1 MGVGKSTLGRFLA
14 GSLRY
19 QFVDT
24 DELIES
30 RTGKTITEIFQTR
43 GEAYFR
49 QLEHELVEE
58 MVDWK
63 KKVISTGGGLVTKNN
78 NLDSL
83 KSYSFVVCLW
93 ASPETIYSRVR
104 RQQHRPLLQTE
115 NPVEKICQLLKERAP
130 FYKKS
135 DLIVNTD
142 RRPLRVVAQLVTKHF
157 HEALSKGSQTRTS

>member
-14 GSLRY
+14 SSLHY

-24 DELIES
+24 DDVIES
-30 RTGKTITEIFQTR
+30 RTGKSITEIFQTK
-43 GEAYFR
+43 GEPYFR

-58 MVDWK
+58 MATWK
-63 KKVISTGGGLVTKNN
+63 RKVISTGGGLVTTNN

-83 KSYSFVVCLW
+83 KAYSFVVCLW

-115 NPVEKICQLLKERAP
+115 NPIEKICQLLDERAP

-157 HEALSKGSQTRTS
+157 HEAQSKRAQARTP